1 LAITAFSTAANG
13 AKQLRQSSK
22 TGYLA
27 TIERRNVL
35 RNLDLLNSVLRSTD
49 FCGFSA
55 MTLHITATIERWP
68 VDGHFTIARGAKQC
82 VDLLVVTVGDGTH
95 IGYGEGTAIYYQG
108 ETAEKCL
115 GQVERFSDEVGGRP
129 VPIAREILQYI
140 LPPGAARNALD
151 CALWDLQAKQAGVAL
166 WALVGMATPPLPL
179 QTAFTISLGAPEAM
193 YADARSAADKGYSL
207 LKLKLN
213 GEADRDRVAA
223 VREGAPNAQII
234 VDANESWGGIDIAAE
249 AEALKNLGV
258 AMIEQPLPAG
268 RDAALADISSPL
280 PIFAD
285 ESCHIAADVARLRG
299 LYQGVNIKLDKAGG
313 LTEALALRKAAE
325 NAKMQVMVG
334 CMLSTSLAIQAAFLV
349 AQKAEWVDLDGP
361 ALLQNDRPGGF
372 VFANGCL
379 SPA

>member
-1 LAITAFSTAANG
+1 MAFSTAANG

-22 TGYLA
+22 TGYPA

-68 VDGHFTIARGAKQC
+68 VDGHFTIARGAKQF
-82 VDLLVVTVGDGTH
+82 VDLLIVTVSDGTH

-115 GQVERFSDEVGGRP
+115 GQVERFSDELAGHP
-129 VPIAREILQYI
+129 VPIAREILQSI

-151 CALWDLQAKQAGVAL
+151 CALWDLEAKQAGVTL

-193 YADARSAADKGYSL
+193 HADARSAADKGYGL

-223 VREGAPNAQII
+223 VRAGAPNAQII

-313 LTEALALRKAAE
+313 LTEALALHKAAE
-325 NAKMQVMVG
+325 HAKMQVMVG

-361 ALLQNDRPGGF
+361 ALLLNDRPDGF